1 MPYRNIFIAN
11 KASLK
16 LKNNQLIVFNGN
28 EFSFPVEDIKSI
40 VIDSEQTTI
49 SARLISFLAENGVCL
64 IICDDKHMPNSQ
76 LVPMSVFCR
85 VNKRINLQIS
95 QTAPKLKRIW
105 QMIVSA
111 KIENQAKCLEFNDK
125 EQKDLLFSIAK
136 SVKSGDS
143 TNREGYAA
151 SLYFK
156 ALFGKDFTR
165 SDENNV
171 NAALN
176 YGYSILRAYIA
187 KTVVSY
193 GLEPSLGIYHKNQL
207 NAFNLADDI
216 IEPFRPVVDLYVYQN
231 YKNWNDNFS
240 TPQKAELQLLLN
252 SVCKIG
258 NDNCSVSRA
267 IDVLVQS
274 IISSY
279 ENEKTELKTPT
290 LCITSFFDYE

>member
-16 LKNNQLIVFNGN
+16 LKNNQLIVFNGD
-28 EFSFPVEDIKSI
+28 ELSFPVEDIKSI
-40 VIDSEQTTI
+40 VIDNEQTTV

-64 IICDDKHMPNSQ
+64 IICDNKHMPVSQ
-76 LVPMSVFCR
+76 LLPMSVYCR
-85 VNKRINLQIS
+85 VSKRINLQIS

-111 KIENQAKCLEFNDK
+111 KIENQAKCLELNEIEENK
-125 EQKDLLFSIAK
+125 LLFSIAK

-151 SLYFK
+151 SIYFK
-156 ALFGKDFTR
+156 ALFGKKFIR
-165 SDENNV
+165 GDENNI

-176 YGYSILRAYIA
+176 YGYAILRTYIA
-187 KTVVSY
+187 KTIVSY
-193 GLEPSLGIYHKNQL
+193 GLEPSLGIHHKSQL

-216 IEPFRPVVDLYVYQN
+216 IEPFRPIVDLYVFRN
-231 YKNWNDNFS
+231 YEAWNGDFS
-240 TPQKAELQLLLN
+240 TSQKASLQLLLN

-258 NDNCSVSRA
+258 DDNCSASRA
-267 IDVLVQS
+267 IDVFVQS

-279 ENEKTELKTPT
+279 ENEKAELKIPS
-290 LCITSFFDYE
+290 LCLTSFFDYD